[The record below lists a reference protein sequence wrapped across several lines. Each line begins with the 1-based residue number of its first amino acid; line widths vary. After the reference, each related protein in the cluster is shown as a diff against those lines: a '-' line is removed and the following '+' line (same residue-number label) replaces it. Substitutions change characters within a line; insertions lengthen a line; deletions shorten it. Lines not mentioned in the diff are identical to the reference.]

1 MLQDIRVR
9 QRDYLIELAR
19 VLTQEMDLDV
29 LLWKILRITL
39 NLLNGEAGFIALYDP
54 KEKWHVRAISGVL
67 EPTARYIETYLKNF
81 SEREESFDQNA
92 LIEINLLI
100 QRICQMPE
108 LGFAD
113 GVGLPLVEHGNFL
126 GIIVIFRKFH
136 TGFTINDLAMLK
148 IFADQAAIAIHNADL
163 YGENIREKNRISALF
178 DAVPDGIFVLDLSHH
193 IVRVNPAMTKLLH
206 VKEETLLGEHHDE
219 VIVLENITAGMELSA
234 GEAGGWP
241 FSKESK
247 LYVEGNLAYGPLKEK
262 PLPVGIAYSPV
273 MNDENT
279 MINIIG
285 LVRDISK
292 FREADDLKNTFIS
305 TMSHELK
312 TPVAL
317 IKGYASTMQLD
328 DAKWDKDLIK
338 ESFAIIEEEA
348 DRLANMINSLLD
360 ASRLYAGALTLNRSE
375 INIAELARNIAKR
388 MQTQTDKHII
398 RCEFPADLPI
408 IYGDADRIEQVLMN
422 LISNAIKYS
431 PGGEILISGELQ
443 NDFVKISVK
452 DEGQGL
458 QNEDLQH
465 LFERFYRS
473 KRSANLAKGVGLGL
487 YLSNGIVEGHGGK
500 MWAENRTDRSG
511 AIFSFTLPLNP
522 DDHPAALKF
531 RDIGDYKNHSL

>member
-1 MLQDIRVR
+1 
-9 QRDYLIELAR
+9 
-19 VLTQEMDLDV
+19 
-29 LLWKILRITL
+29 
-39 NLLNGEAGFIALYDP
+39 
-54 KEKWHVRAISGVL
+54 
-67 EPTARYIETYLKNF
+67 
-81 SEREESFDQNA
+81 
-92 LIEINLLI
+92 
-100 QRICQMPE
+100 
-108 LGFAD
+108 
-113 GVGLPLVEHGNFL
+113 
-126 GIIVIFRKFH
+126 
-136 TGFTINDLAMLK
+136 
-148 IFADQAAIAIHNADL
+148 
-163 YGENIREKNRISALF
+163 
-178 DAVPDGIFVLDLSHH
+178 
-193 IVRVNPAMTKLLH
+193 
-206 VKEETLLGEHHDE
+206 
-219 VIVLENITAGMELSA
+219 
-234 GEAGGWP
+234 
-241 FSKESK
+241 
-247 LYVEGNLAYGPLKEK
+247 
-262 PLPVGIAYSPV
+262 

-388 MQTQTDKHII
+388 MQTQTDKHTI

-458 QNEDLQH
+458 QSEDLQH